1 MKAIYMVL
9 LAMVFLIP
17 LVSGLEFDN
26 RLTYEDD
33 DMTGVITNA
42 FGFGKEI
49 GRVTLKSHDSPTQIR
64 NVIRGKDRVV
74 MYYDFKFDEIY
85 QDGLGEVSF
94 IDSRTGKEIEK
105 DYHFVK
111 EVYTYRT
118 VNEYE
123 DVCGDVYNDVN
134 ETWNNV
140 CVKNKIGSHEV
151 KKANWE
157 KIGNDVPKGEVRIGL
172 ATDVSGKDYIDGIWK
187 IAGQQVAKHAEW
199 TESLNT
205 DIVAY
210 WPFANVSDVTGNGH
224 DLGVNEGTPQYTTVG
239 CLIGGCFASQDNDNL
254 NLNGDGEVDFGYGD
268 NDFTWSVWVNYDNVA
283 NPGYFF
289 GRGAVYSASTG
300 NDGSNTDYWG
310 TDWWS
315 PSGAKTGSIG
325 SSTTW
330 YQYTMV
336 YDATASNLTLWK
348 DATPFFSS
356 DLGSIRLGG
365 AIDSNFGT
373 RGKSD
378 VDLNGKMDEMGYWD
392 RALSISEVIQL
403 YNSGNGVTYIA
414 DFTTAPNITFPEN
427 TTYVSELSSINY
439 TQGGNA
445 YCWASTDGG
454 ATNTTTVTAGV
465 NFTGLSSGGGSST
478 WTVYCNDTSNVVL
491 QDNVTFFVEAGVET
505 HLKSPADALSTT
517 DTTIEF
523 EVNATASGG
532 ATLRNQTIYLYYSNS
547 TLLATNYS
555 TISGLTSSRKF
566 NYTFADGAYI
576 WNAITEA
583 NSSTIFVNDWD
594 TNRTFTVDSTAPI
607 ITITYPTTAIDFHKV
622 NNNLRI
628 NWTVSDVTAGLDL
641 CWIEYQSVNT
651 TVTCNNNGTLINIT
665 NSGDKSAVFYANDTL
680 GNQNSNSFNWSY
692 KVFWNSETFNTT
704 VYESQTQTY
713 ILNMSSTGDETV
725 TANFSFNGIN
735 YTTTKEGTNTQ
746 MNFTFSHDLPIGVGT
761 FNFSWN
767 VFYGSDIITTPAQSQ
782 TVDLLNLSIC
792 GLGGLNTPF
801 INFTARDE
809 VTDLPL
815 DFTVDIADWTYYYLG
830 AGDVSKIYSYVDVS
844 ANISSFAFCATP
856 NLTIQQSLEVKY
868 SDFIGDYPL
877 RTYQTLDP
885 MSNTTTNT
893 ILYLLKTTDGED
905 ITLQVVSPSGV
916 PIEGVY
922 VNVTRTISGNLVLLG
937 SGSTGAD
944 GGINFFLNP
953 DFIHT
958 FTFVKAGYDTLI
970 TSFQPKDSTITLG
983 AAITGNQTYDFLRG
997 ISWAIKPLDFTLE
1010 NETHYIFN
1018 YSFANNGYW
1027 VVDEWGFILTNN
1039 SGFVLGSNSSTTSA
1053 GGNLNVNVTTGNNSY
1068 ILMNYYWNIGGNY
1081 SNATKIWGVLD
1092 QTPKGTISGFINL
1105 LKLYT
1110 SDCVNCT
1117 ADETSLF
1124 GLTLWGRTLLIFFA
1138 IFILTGTLAYTSGIY
1153 SPTAIAAFASGWITL
1168 FDIGLELLP
1177 LLPNSLAVHGVY
1189 SIISW
1194 MVVLMIGYREAMR

>member
-1 MKAIYMVL
+1 MVIF
-9 LAMVFLIP
+9 AMVFLIP
-17 LVSGLEFDN
+17 LVSAFEFDN
-26 RLTYEDD
+26 RLTYEDE

-42 FGFGKEI
+42 FGLGKEI

-224 DLGVNEGTPQYTTVG
+224 DLGVNEGTPQYTTSG

-315 PSGAKTGSIG
+315 PSGAKTGTIG

-348 DATPFFSS
+348 DASPFFSS
-356 DLGSIRLGG
+356 DIGSIKLGG

-378 VDLNGKMDEMGYWD
+378 VDLNGKMDEMGYWN

-403 YNSGNGVTYIA
+403 YNGGTGITYIA

-427 TTYVSELSSINY
+427 TTYVYELSNINY

-505 HLKSPADALSTT
+505 FLKSPADALSTT

-547 TLLATNYS
+547 TLLTTNYS

-692 KVFWNSETFNTT
+692 KVFWNSETFNST
-704 VYESQTQTY
+704 VYESQTQSY
-713 ILNMSSTGDETV
+713 ILNISSTGDETV
-725 TANFSFNGIN
+725 TANFTFNGIN

-746 MNFTFSHDLPIGVGT
+746 MNFSFSHDLPLGVGT
-761 FNFSWN
+761 FNFNWD
-767 VFYGSDIITTPAQSQ
+767 VFYGSEIINTTPQSQ
-782 TVDLLNLSIC
+782 TVDILNLSIC

-801 INFTARDE
+801 INFTAKDE
-809 VTDLPL
+809 ATDLPL
-815 DFTVDIADWTYYYLG
+815 NFTIDIADWTYYYLG
-830 AGDVSKIYSYVDVS
+830 EGDIFKTYSFVNVN
-844 ANISSFAFCATP
+844 ANISSYAFCATP

-868 SDFIGDYPL
+868 SDFDGDYPL
-877 RTYQTLDP
+877 RTYKTLDAI
-885 MSNTTTNT
+885 SNTTTNT
-893 ILYLLKTTDGED
+893 VLYLLKSTDGQYV
-905 ITLQVVSPSGV
+905 TFQVLS
-916 PIEGVY
+916 
-922 VNVTRTISGNLVLLG
+922 G
-937 SGSTGAD
+937 SGSPIQNVVANASREIPQGSGNVVLIGSGLTDASGA
-944 GGINFFLNP
+944 ITYFVNP
-953 DFIHT
+953 DFSHT
-958 FTFVKAGYDTLI
+958 FTFDG
-970 TSFQPKDSTITLG
+970 TSLGLPKRIETITPSKTEYTVYLSEQV
-983 AAITGNQTYDFLRG
+983 APSNLTTYDFTRG
-997 ISWAIKPLDFTLE
+997 MSYLVAPRLNYLQNGTVYEFNFTL
-1010 NETHYIFN
+1010 NATFWPVTRYGFTLL
-1018 YSFANNGYW
+1018 NG
-1027 VVDEWGFILTNN
+1027 
-1039 SGFVLGSNSSTTSA
+1039 SGAVLGYNDSTSLSLA
-1053 GGNLNVNVTTGNNSY
+1053 PVLNISTAENTTIRMEYFWLVTGNYTNGTRTWGVFAVDDKGFG
-1068 ILMNYYWNIGGNY
+1068 LNRFFTDFLAY
-1081 SNATKIWGVLD
+1081 SNQGVFGLND
-1092 QTPKGTISGFINL
+1092 FSRTLIIFLVIFLTIGAITMLSG
-1105 LKLYT
+1105 LY
-1110 SDCVNCT
+1110 SPG
-1117 ADETSLF
+1117 AILIQLF
-1124 GLTLWGRTLLIFFA
+1124 GLVYFFDVVLGMIINPVGA
-1138 IFILTGTLAYTSGIY
+1138 IPHFATIL
-1153 SPTAIAAFASGWITL
+1153 
-1168 FDIGLELLP
+1168 IGLLT
-1177 LLPNSLAVHGVY
+1177 
-1189 SIISW
+1189 
-1194 MVVLMIGYREAMR
+1194 IGYAVREVTR